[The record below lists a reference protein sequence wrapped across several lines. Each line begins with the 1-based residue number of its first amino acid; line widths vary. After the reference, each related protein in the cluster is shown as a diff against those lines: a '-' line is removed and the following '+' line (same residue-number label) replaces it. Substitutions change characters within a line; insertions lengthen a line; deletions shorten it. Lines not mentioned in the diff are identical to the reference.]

1 MKLVVNAATLAP
13 PLAGIGRYS
22 RYLFEQLLLREEI
35 EQFSAITPF
44 KALNREQFKRRITA
58 CDQVEP
64 RSSKAPS
71 QQSIKQALIQR
82 LRQEPMAHS
91 LKRLVEQGCAKLHSH
106 KFKDHVYWEPS
117 FLLLPIDAP
126 AVSTIYDL
134 SHLTYPEHHPLA
146 RVKLLEANLEK
157 SISRSQKIVVIS
169 EFTRAEVIKEFGI
182 AEDKISIVPPAVS
195 DAFRWDYDESSLRAL
210 RQRYQLPE
218 RFILSVCTL
227 EPRKN
232 LIGLTQAFCQ
242 LPREIRK
249 SHPLVLVG
257 SRGWKNQALDPVL
270 DKLERSGELIQLG
283 YVATQ
288 DLPQLFAAAKLLVY
302 ISLYEGYG
310 MPVAE
315 AMAAGTAVITS
326 NKTSM
331 PEVANGACV
340 LVDPLDSQ
348 AISIE
353 IQRLLEDD
361 TLRHHNIQLALEKS
375 SNYTWKNS
383 ADILFKTLESLC

>member
-1 MKLVVNAATLAP
+1 MKLVVNASTLVP
-13 PLAGIGRYS
+13 PLTGIGRYS
-22 RYLFEQLLLREEI
+22 RYLFEQLLHREEI
-35 EQFSAITPF
+35 ESFSAITPF
-44 KALNREQFKRRITA
+44 KSLSREQLMQRITE
-58 CDQVEP
+58 CDQVKT
-64 RSSKAPS
+64 RSSKALS
-71 QQSIKQALIQR
+71 QQSMKQAVIQR
-82 LRQEPMAHS
+82 LRQEPKAHS
-91 LKRLVEQGCAKLHSH
+91 LKRLIEQGCATFHSN
-106 KFKDHVYWEPS
+106 KYKNHVYWEPNY
-117 FLLLPIDAP
+117 LLLPIDAP

-146 RVKLLEANLEK
+146 RIKLLEANLEK
-157 SISRSQKIVVIS
+157 SVSRSQKIVVIS
-169 EFTRAEVIKEFGI
+169 EFTRDEVIKEFGI
-182 AEDKISIVPPAVS
+182 TAEKISIVPPAVS
-195 DAFRWDYDESSLRAL
+195 DAFREDYDALSLSVI

-218 RFILSVCTL
+218 NFILSVCTL

-232 LIGLTQAFCQ
+232 LIGLTNAFCQ
-242 LPREIRK
+242 LPSETRK

-257 SRGWKNQALDPVL
+257 GRGWKNEELDPIL

-283 YVATQ
+283 YVAPQ
-288 DLPQLFAAAKLLVY
+288 DLPLLFTAAKLLVY

-348 AISIE
+348 AVSGE

-361 TLRHHNIQLALEKS
+361 ALRNNNIQMALEKS
-375 SNYTWKNS
+375 SHYTWKNS
-383 ADILFKTLESLC
+383 ADVLFKTLESLC